1 MSKLLDST
9 RLQHLQYAAERL
21 LKRLHSSTLDAFLA
35 DEDLQDI
42 ALRQFTVM
50 GEAVAHVSEALKQQ
64 HPQIDW
70 RRATGFRNFVE
81 HEYFRVDFTLVWDTV
96 SNVLPPLVAE
106 LPALLQQVVAD
117 EKARARGGV

>member
-1 MSKLLDST
+1 MSKQLDST

-21 LKRLHSSTLDAFLA
+21 LKRLSNSTLVEFLS

-50 GEAVAHVSEALKQQ
+50 GEAAAHVSDALKRQ

-70 RRATGFRNFVE
+70 RRAAGFRNFVV

-96 SNVLPPLVAE
+96 VSVLPPLVVE
-106 LPALLQQVVAD
+106 LPPLLQQVIAD
-117 EKARARGGV
+117 EKAKAQGNV

>member
-1 MSKLLDST
+1 MSKQLDST

-21 LKRLHSSTLDAFLA
+21 LRRLSGSTLAEFLA

-50 GEAVAHVSEALKQQ
+50 GEAAAHVSEALKQQ
-64 HPQIDW
+64 YPQIDW
-70 RRATGFRNFVE
+70 RRATGFRNFVV

-96 SNVLPPLVAE
+96 VSVLPPLVAE
-106 LPALLQQVVAD
+106 LPTLLQQVIAAEQAKTQGSV
-117 EKARARGGV
+117 